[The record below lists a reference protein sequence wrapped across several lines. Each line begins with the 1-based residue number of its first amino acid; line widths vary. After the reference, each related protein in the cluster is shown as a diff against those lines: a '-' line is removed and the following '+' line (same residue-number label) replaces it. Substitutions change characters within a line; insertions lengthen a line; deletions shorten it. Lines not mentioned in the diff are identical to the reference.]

1 MKAKS
6 CMVEMECVF
15 PLSVAVDATG
25 LLQVIGQQLPIST
38 PIPLGQSLIQHILL
52 SDMEGKLRALLSMAD
67 LLEAMEIHGERPG
80 VYDSA
85 RLLWCEKA
93 VMLSDNNGHSHR
105 IAVSHLETLGMVLF
119 EGITAKEPSGGDIG
133 WYLPAI
139 RESLGSVPILL
150 GRLLAGLLYPSP
162 EHRFNSGEKG
172 TETWAMV
179 RSGLSDALT
188 QQLGYQA
195 AAGSTVGLRRHG
207 NEDAFVLI
215 QAHENRL
222 DRDGHGFAIIL
233 ADGMGGSKA
242 GEVASTMAIRS
253 VRERILSRSPWSS
266 LAIGTLLPGEP
277 DAVPNSLKRMETQ
290 ERKIMEQQLH
300 DDLVAAGDRIFQAA
314 EGAQDG
320 MGCTLEAILCLGS
333 QCLYGHVGDSR
344 IYLFRL
350 GVLSQVTT
358 DHTLV
363 SKLVEMGVI
372 HPREASTHPRRHEIY
387 QAIGAGNLLEAQ
399 TGWLDLQPG
408 DWLLVMSDGVSGA
421 VDDFEISSAI
431 NRCGGAPR
439 VLVQELLALANAWG
453 GDDNATVIVV
463 YAETCFN
470 SALKSIG

>member
-67 LLEAMEIHGERPG
+67 LLEAMEIRGERPG

-207 NEDAFVLI
+207 NEDA
-215 QAHENRL
+215 
-222 DRDGHGFAIIL
+222 
-233 ADGMGGSKA
+233 
-242 GEVASTMAIRS
+242 
-253 VRERILSRSPWSS
+253 
-266 LAIGTLLPGEP
+266 
-277 DAVPNSLKRMETQ
+277 
-290 ERKIMEQQLH
+290 
-300 DDLVAAGDRIFQAA
+300 
-314 EGAQDG
+314 
-320 MGCTLEAILCLGS
+320 
-333 QCLYGHVGDSR
+333 
-344 IYLFRL
+344 
-350 GVLSQVTT
+350 
-358 DHTLV
+358 
-363 SKLVEMGVI
+363 
-372 HPREASTHPRRHEIY
+372 
-387 QAIGAGNLLEAQ
+387 
-399 TGWLDLQPG
+399 
-408 DWLLVMSDGVSGA
+408 
-421 VDDFEISSAI
+421 
-431 NRCGGAPR
+431 
-439 VLVQELLALANAWG
+439 
-453 GDDNATVIVV
+453 
-463 YAETCFN
+463 
-470 SALKSIG
+470 